1 MALSEGTYPA
11 DRSTY
16 GFILRNAFPRKLIG
30 ERCNEKLPSTPLRE
44 QKTCAPQ
51 PPRKRN
57 LVIQKPYVSLTR
69 PATSIILE
77 GSSFSSF
84 IQILLGVGCKHGT
97 GLGLWY
103 QLVCFCLHK
112 FCNLFSISC
121 LSEDV
126 LVCLFCLVGISP
138 LLLKQY
144 MSSQSMYMSFFA
156 KKGSIWI
163 RIKHW
168 GV

>member
-11 DRSTY
+11 DWSTY
-16 GFILRNAFPRKLIG
+16 GFILRNAFPRKLIW
-30 ERCNEKLPSTPLRE
+30 ERCNEKLQSTPSRE

-57 LVIQKPYVSLTR
+57 LVIQKPCVSLTR

-77 GSSFSSF
+77 GSSVSSF

-112 FCNLFSISC
+112 FCNLFTISC
-121 LSEDV
+121 LSEDPAGMPIPS
-126 LVCLFCLVGISP
+126 CGISP

-144 MSSQSMYMSFFA
+144 MSNQSMYMSFFT
-156 KKGSIWI
+156 KKGCIWK